1 MKTYT
6 LKTMNVTTNPEA
18 VVQVEFMGGK
28 LFHGALG
35 DLTDW
40 AKTNCVDTPRRCAT
54 EAGRHGLYPVLMA
67 ETEQMALAIS
77 ILRGFKVEVG
87 DGVTFASRSQLRGA
101 YSAMV
106 KAGVEIP
113 HASVMWGITELP
125 YANSVAKPVERQLSL
140 EEQLADSPFA

>member
-18 VVQVEFMGGK
+18 SITATFMGDKVFQGK
-28 LFHGALG
+28 LGE
-35 DLTDW
+35 LTDW
-40 AKTNCVDTPRRCAT
+40 AKTNLVDTPKLCTT

-67 ETEQMALAIS
+67 ETNEMALAIS

-106 KAGVEIP
+106 KAGVQIP

-125 YANSVAKPVERQLSL
+125 YANTTPKPVTRQMSL
-140 EEQLADSPFA
+140 EEQLQDAPF